1 MPKVPELT
9 GLMVAPAGARQGNFQ
24 YSQVNPDQ
32 TVAKTVADVG
42 DKANAIMGLQARAAK
57 KARDDMID
65 TRATEAANQFYTVG
79 TEMMVGKDGALRQ
92 TGASVVQPQD
102 GVPFSVAWGNKLTQK
117 AEELLSSIDDPE
129 VRKKA
134 QEKMAAYDR
143 QFRAQLYNHEGAE
156 FQDYRVSQT
165 KADVTIKRD
174 AIRLFGVTKESIGDL
189 HGAVLRQAEAEGL
202 NIKDPKVAEALYAD
216 VRTQASGAVK
226 EKVYGLLDMG
236 DIKGAE
242 AVYTVASVNDALT
255 LEDRYNTKKI
265 IGEAKDSRVVADASS
280 AATYGI
286 VTARS
291 PGHVAASAAFGS
303 AGVSPEL
310 AASLGLEVP
319 EAAGKNPELMRSF
332 GAQVLT
338 QLADKYGTIEAGITA
353 AVVGVDRMD
362 QAIEESKDAS
372 GAIGD
377 WASKLTPSE
386 RAAASRAVN
395 KFTNNAGLRMAPTD
409 TEIMA
414 SLTRQGVPTRLLPD
428 AVEATKARLAMED
441 MRKQAEQL
449 NAVNQ
454 TLDYISQGLSYPEI
468 PASIRFRMTP
478 EQQRAARVLASRDPR
493 KPVVGNSAER
503 MRLENNPEL
512 LRDMSDA
519 DFALTVRSWTTD
531 EEYAALSARRNAL
544 RGMDSIDTSV
554 NRSDVQHAVDAY
566 ARAIYK
572 DWDDNTPE
580 AKYRRTRV
588 YDEAIRRATETAR
601 QNVGVGGA
609 EKGLTPD
616 KLDVVVRGTFD
627 SRLTVPGGWF
637 SNESTVPWYDLTID
651 DFSTEAKGVGR
662 ILAVGMFNEM
672 EPSDH
677 MVKEALVRWAY
688 DPPNGVS
695 ADAMEKIQRAYDD
708 ELKVIQAEF
717 KAARGMELSDSALI
731 RAFIMKSQNDITW
744 YEMVKKEKNPK
755 AGTVVPRYNADGSSA
770 DDSGFDG
777 FDK

>member
-42 DKANAIMGLQARAAK
+42 DKANALMGLQARAAK

-79 TEMMVGKDGALRQ
+79 TEMMVGKEGALRQ

-143 QFRAQLYNHEGAE
+143 QFRAQLYNHEGVE

-165 KADVTIKRD
+165 KADVAIKRD
-174 AIRLFGVTKESIGDL
+174 AIRLFGVTKESIGEL

-242 AVYTVASVNDALT
+242 AAYTVASVNDALT

-286 VTARS
+286 VAARS
-291 PGHVAASAAFGS
+291 PGYVAASAAFGS

-319 EAAGKNPELMRSF
+319 EAAGRNPELMRSF

-372 GAIGD
+372 GNIGD

-409 TEIMA
+409 TEITA
-414 SLTRQGVPTRLLPD
+414 ALVRQGVPTRLIPD
-428 AVEATKARLAMED
+428 ALEATKARLAMED
-441 MRKQAEQL
+441 MRKQADQL
-449 NAVNQ
+449 DAV
-454 TLDYISQGLSYPEI
+454 SQSLGEIANGASYGELS
-468 PASIRFRMTP
+468 ASVRFRMTP

-519 DFALTVRSWTTD
+519 DFAIVVRSWTTD
-531 EEYAALSARRNAL
+531 EEYAALASRRNAL
-544 RGMDSIDTSV
+544 RGMNSIDTDV
-554 NRSDVQHAVDAY
+554 NRSDIKAAVDAY
-566 ARAIYK
+566 GRQK
-572 DWDDNTPE
+572 FGPDWDENTPE
-580 AKYRRTRV
+580 MKYKRARI
-588 YDEAIRRATETAR
+588 YDEAYTRAVEAAR
-601 QNVGVGGA
+601 QTVGIGGA
-609 EKGLTPD
+609 AKGQTTE
-616 KLDVVVRGTFD
+616 VVDAAVRSTFD
-627 SRLTVPGGWF
+627 TRLNVQGGWF
-637 SNESTVPWYDLTID
+637 SNASDVAWYDLTLD

-662 ILAVGMFNEM
+662 LLATYMFNER

-677 MVKEALVRWAY
+677 MVKETIIRWAY
-688 DPPNGVS
+688 DPKGTPPEE
-695 ADAMEKIQRAYDD
+695 AMKQIRREYGD
-708 ELKVIQAEF
+708 ELDAVQAEF
-717 KAARGMELSDSALI
+717 KAARGRALDDGALI
-731 RAFIMKSQNDITW
+731 RAFILKSQDDESW
-744 YEMVKKEKNPK
+744 YRLVGREKAPR
-755 AGTVVPRYNADGSSA
+755 ATPAQFSSDGAVVDPFTY
-770 DDSGFDG
+770 DG
-777 FDK
+777 FDN